1 MRRILAVAF
10 PLLLAFLLVT
20 RGAEWW
26 SEKWWFA
33 ALDQNAAWWT
43 YTKWRAGIFAVAGS
57 LWLAIVGLNLRLAW
71 HQSLALRQPLS
82 LLGGGLQ
89 NIAIQLS
96 PSLRMGRALL
106 RMTAWGTGWLAAISA
121 ANRFDVWVL
130 LTGGLRDSSQLG
142 FFLYRL
148 PALEWFFGWLGLA
161 LGLTFTGC
169 LAIYFWLEAIE
180 TGPGV
185 LQATAAARRHLSFL
199 GALFIAWK
207 GGDCALAVLRAPVV
221 FGDSTNGILGVPERL
236 FAVPADQ
243 LFAWSALPVAALLL
257 WLSAR
262 DDGKRALL
270 IGTIWLT
277 SSIVVPT
284 LAPSFARSLGIGD
297 NTAQRE
303 IIEAHIAATRE
314 AWGFADVQSVEIAG
328 SNSFLPTSLPAPGQ
342 RAPVALWPLDSARN
356 SLDQN
361 LIGSALS
368 VARLHVER
376 DENGLIL
383 RAIATQRDSISEAP
397 ARELE
402 APIDKVGALSWSPNR
417 ALDSVLLAE
426 AAPTPEPLTNRV
438 GPAPTSDLTP
448 IESLPRY
455 RLTSQSRFALERSS
469 LGTCLVLATR
479 FLDASLATPGLP
491 VMLHLDPVERAQNLA
506 PFVNWSGAVAHPV
519 TLESG
524 VGPQVNWIVEGSFTA
539 RTYPNSATLPG
550 GDLWGGINY
559 ARQNVTAVFNGTT
572 GESQLYLF
580 DRNEPLARIW
590 DRALPGL
597 FRPIEEMKPELR
609 AAIRP
614 APAQLNALTRIY
626 ARYHPSSGK
635 SAGDEALN
643 WENRQ
648 SEWRPILATDKAPTP
663 QWNDALLPS
672 KTGAPTQ
679 WQLSAFAPARGRV
692 TTGDGVAALTG
703 IAGVTLDANGSWRWQ
718 QWIPAKPLPL
728 PNFVTP
734 PQIIYNSETGARL
747 VPPTRVGVFP
757 TFDVG
762 GKANGFTAFH
772 AQIQF
777 AKDNTPATLQVQAA
791 TTGALNAA
799 SIAALP
805 TDHSLGRARDLW
817 NAILASRRNSD
828 WAKVAQLETQLNRVL
843 NAPAPKP
850 TPTASVMPA
859 PKASATP
866 TIKPTATP
874 TIKPILTPTA
884 QPKPN

>member
-1 MRRILAVAF
+1 MRRIFAVAF

-33 ALDQNAAWWT
+33 ALDQSAAWWT
-43 YTKWRAGIFAVAGS
+43 YTKWRAGLFAVAGG

-96 PSLRMGRALL
+96 PSLRMGRLLL
-106 RMTAWGTGWLAAISA
+106 RMTAWGTAWLAAVAA

-130 LTGGLRDSSQLG
+130 LFGGLRDSSQLG

-221 FGDSTNGILGVPERL
+221 SGDSANGILGVPEQL
-236 FAVPADQ
+236 FGVPAAQ
-243 LFAWSALPVAALLL
+243 FFAWSALPVAAILL
-257 WLSAR
+257 WLGAR
-262 DDGKRALL
+262 DEGKRALFL
-270 IGTIWLT
+270 GTIWLM
-277 SSIVVPT
+277 SAIAVPT
-284 LAPSFARSLGIGD
+284 MAPSFARSLGIGD
-297 NTAQRE
+297 EAAQHQ
-303 IIEAHIAATRE
+303 IVAAHIAATRT
-314 AWGFADVQSVEIAG
+314 AWGFADVQTIEVAG
-328 SNSFLPTSLPAPGQ
+328 HNSFSKTTLPAPGQ
-342 RAPVALWPLDSARN
+342 RAPIALWPLDDARD
-356 SLDQN
+356 SLDQT
-361 LIGSALS
+361 LAGSTLS
-368 VARLHVER
+368 AARLHIGR
-376 DENGLIL
+376 DKNGLVL
-383 RAIATQRDSISEAP
+383 RAIATQRDSVDAAP
-397 ARELE
+397 ARAWE
-402 APIDKVGALSWSPNR
+402 APVDKTGALGWQSDH
-417 ALDSVLLAE
+417 ALDSVTLAE
-426 AAPTPEPLTNRV
+426 AAPTPEPFTNRV
-438 GPAPTSDLTP
+438 GPAPTSDSTSVEP
-448 IESLPRY
+448 LPRY

-469 LGTCLVLATR
+469 LGACLVLAAR
-479 FLDASLATPGLP
+479 FLDFSLATPGLP

-519 TLESG
+519 VLESG

-597 FRPIEEMKPELR
+597 FAPIEKMKPELR

-626 ARYHPSSGK
+626 ARYHPVAGK
-635 SAGDEALN
+635 SANDEALN
-643 WENRQ
+643 WENRT
-648 SEWRPILATDKAPTP
+648 SEWRPILATDKAMTSN
-663 QWNDALLPS
+663 WNDALLPE

-692 TTGDGVAALTG
+692 DTGDGVAALTG
-703 IAGVTLDANGSWRWQ
+703 IAGVTLDASGHWRWQ
-718 QWIPAKPLPL
+718 AWNPAQPLSL

-734 PQIIYNSETGARL
+734 PQSTYSSETGLRFVA
-747 VPPTRVGVFP
+747 PTRVGVFP
-757 TFDVG
+757 TFDAT
-762 GKANGFTAFH
+762 GKADGFTAFH
-772 AQIQF
+772 AQIQT
-777 AKDNTPATLQVQAA
+777 AKDNAPTILRVQAA
-791 TTGALNAA
+791 TTGALNAT
-799 SIAALP
+799 SAAELT
-805 TDHSLGRARDLW
+805 TDYSLGRVRDLW
-817 NAILASRRNSD
+817 NAILASRRHSD
-828 WAKVAQLETQLNRVL
+828 WAKVAQLETQLNHVL
-843 NAPAPKP
+843 NAPTPKP
-850 TPTASVMPA
+850 TSSIAPTTP
-859 PKASATP
+859 ATP

-874 TIKPILTPTA
+874 TITPNSTPTA
-884 QPKPN
+884 RPKPN